1 MGDENKELLDLLEKL
16 KKMEPAG
23 ESRGN
28 VQPPSEKAAL
38 EDLLPKKEKTK
49 EAPKAEKKAA
59 PKKETKEKKE
69 KKPAPRPMRMG
80 VITSDIFKKIADIE
94 RDIRTKEEGINLDIE
109 KLDALVEAIGQRE
122 AELSDRESV
131 VADKDMELTR
141 QLEDL
146 RKIKA
151 QLQSVLK

>member
-38 EDLLPKKEKTK
+38 EDLLPKKEKTA
-49 EAPKAEKKAA
+49 EAPKEKKAPA
-59 PKKETKEKKE
+59 QKKETKEKKQ
-69 KKPAPRPMRMG
+69 AARPTRMG
-80 VITSDIFKKIADIE
+80 VITTDIFKKISDIE
-94 RDIRTKEEGINLDIE
+94 WDIRTKEEGINLDLE

-122 AELSDRESV
+122 AELSERETV
-131 VADKDMELTR
+131 VADKDNELTR